1 MMTNGEAFLF
11 PNCKQA
17 TLEILHYPSGDT
29 VNGFVASMC
38 GLLNTTWLIAVE
50 GPSVQKE
57 QMPTN
62 HKVQWL
68 IYKFQILVVLSSDRL
83 SR

>member
-11 PNCKQA
+11 PNCRQA
-17 TLEILHYPSGDT
+17 TLEILHYPSGDA
-29 VNGFVASMC
+29 VNGFVANVC

-50 GPSVQKE
+50 GPSVPKE

-62 HKVQWL
+62 HKVRRAHL
-68 IYKFQILVVLSSDRL
+68 HVPNIGGIE
-83 SR
+83 